1 MTSGTGISMLW
12 VAAVGALVLFLSLGA
27 PNQPGS
33 CIIGMVIIFNFFLA
47 TELLPLAILAEVFF
61 GGLLNIINVVGDIV
75 TVATVRE
82 R

>member
-1 MTSGTGISMLW
+1 
-12 VAAVGALVLFLSLGA
+12 
-27 PNQPGS
+27 
-33 CIIGMVIIFNFFLA
+33 MVIIFNFFLA